1 MGQGELGHLRTTNYL
16 KVFTMTNFPK
26 VFDGYVCH
34 GDTLQVEISGI
45 VFTATIEHDLL
56 AGIDDNDTY
65 NPDQNVT
72 GCNDQQQAQLMAV
85 RSAYNRDEWFFCGI
99 VLSARHKA
107 TGATWESLESLWR
120 IEANYPGSYNTYLTE
135 VANELLASAVE
146 QVQAKIRELSAVAIG

>member
-1 MGQGELGHLRTTNYL
+1 MEATFKTAF
-16 KVFTMTNFPK
+16 KP
-26 VFDGYVCH
+26 YVCP
-34 GDTLQVEISGI
+34 GDTLQTEIDGI
-45 VFTATIEHDLL
+45 VFTARIDHDPF
-56 AGIDDNDTY
+56 AGIDDDDIY
-65 NPDQNVT
+65 NPDQEIT
-72 GCNDQQQAQLMAV
+72 GCNDQQQAQLMAA

-135 VANELLASAVE
+135 VANELLASAAE